1 MKKENGEK
9 RTEKVTVLNLEVLG
23 KCERIK
29 VEKYSL
35 APPINISRVAQ
46 RKRAGPIT
54 QRSMDRNHPLLCVVI
69 FFIKSTSPTETFAKQ
84 KLDKSH
90 QKKQSHQRWS
100 HDHSHPL
107 GFLGQEYLIFSA
119 PAVFRS
125 LQNNGKH
132 YLVLTCL
139 PLQLSTPSLLA
150 WLSLREAQKTY
161 VESKKLYI

>member
-9 RTEKVTVLNLEVLG
+9 RTEKMTVLNLEVLG

-69 FFIKSTSPTETFAKQ
+69 FFLKSTSPTETFAKQ
-84 KLDKSH
+84 RL
-90 QKKQSHQRWS
+90 
-100 HDHSHPL
+100 
-107 GFLGQEYLIFSA
+107 
-119 PAVFRS
+119 
-125 LQNNGKH
+125 
-132 YLVLTCL
+132 
-139 PLQLSTPSLLA
+139 
-150 WLSLREAQKTY
+150 
-161 VESKKLYI
+161 